1 MWHSGRS
8 GQLTCG
14 QSEIECPSRC
24 CFFLFFSCKNVFSMS
39 LNLLLLLG
47 IHMYIKGTSLIYILN
62 DFYVGFL
69 AFSFFWGGGG
79 VGWGGSVVRRRVCN
93 TGGGVKLY

>member
-47 IHMYIKGTSLIYILN
+47 IHMYVRGTSLIYILN
-62 DFYVGFL
+62 YFSWFFWVFF
-69 AFSFFWGGGG
+69 FSFFFLGGGG
-79 VGWGGSVVRRRVCN
+79 GVVRRRVCN
-93 TGGGVKLY
+93 TGGGVKMY